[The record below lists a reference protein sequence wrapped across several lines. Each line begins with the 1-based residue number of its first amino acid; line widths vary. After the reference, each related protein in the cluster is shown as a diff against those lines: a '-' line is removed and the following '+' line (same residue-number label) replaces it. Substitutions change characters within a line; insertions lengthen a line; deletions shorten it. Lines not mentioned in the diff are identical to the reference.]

1 MLHNPDVEMFSVQE
15 WWWGIRDG
23 YGGQMLSASLK
34 HGGMLAVD
42 GTANPV
48 AASTA
53 AAMPVTPIVPA
64 VTVLPVAPVEDLY
77 DPEGKFKLLSLPT
90 IGVGAVIQF
99 SDGVTIGCTCTL

>member
-1 MLHNPDVEMFSVQE
+1 
-15 WWWGIRDG
+15 
-23 YGGQMLSASLK
+23 MLSASLK

-53 AAMPVTPIVPA
+53 AAMPVTPIAPA
-64 VTVLPVAPVEDLY
+64 VTVLPVAPVEDLT
-77 DPEGKFKLLSLPT
+77 DPEGKFKLLSLP
-90 IGVGAVIQF
+90 IGVGAVIYF